1 MRNSKKSETLSDLP
15 RYLLLRQRE
24 RRVKILKDN
33 REKVE
38 QAFQEFQ
45 EERRNAD
52 Q

>member
-1 MRNSKKSETLSDLP
+1 MESDLP
-15 RYLLLRQRE
+15 KYLLLRQRE
-24 RRVKILKDN
+24 RRAKLLKDN
-33 REKVE
+33 SAKVE